1 MMSDRQRH
9 AVTLRRQ
16 GLSYGDIAAKL
27 EISVAQVRYALRRSP
42 DAPTQEEVQA
52 ARPAS
57 GLTPAQ
63 RQARAKARERHEAS
77 KALVRPVCECPRRIL
92 AAPGTFAA
100 AFLLCSLFPPPSI
113 LHSSSPPPSSPY
125 FPLTPP
131 SHS

>member
-1 MMSDRQRH
+1 MRAPDTSWTWSPVAKLEIMMSDRQRH

-63 RQARAKARERHEAS
+63 RQARAEARERHEAS
-77 KALVRPVCECPRRIL
+77 KARVRAVCECPRRIW

-100 AFLLCSLFPPPSI
+100 GDVVCSI
-113 LHSSSPPPSSPY
+113 CGSPFKRP
-125 FPLTPP
+125 
-131 SHS
+131 